1 MDAIYCIC
9 VFGPSAVFY
18 HDLSKSKIISTLF
31 TSVSFFM
38 CYDIPIERERFG
50 LWNRRPNPTHEKEKP
65 KRTEE
70 RISLTMISEDYDYD
84 VEKEKL
90 IELHESKN
98 Y

>member
-18 HDLSKSKIISTLF
+18 HDLSKSTIISTLF

-38 CYDIPIERERFG
+38 CYDIPIERERERFG
-50 LWNRRPNPTHEKEKP
+50 PRNRRPNPTHEKEKP

-70 RISLTMISEDYDYD
+70 RISLTMISEDYD